1 MDIGVIFRIAGLG
14 ILIAVFSIVLRQAGK
29 DEQAQLLT
37 LAGLVLVMMMVLQ
50 LISQLFRQ
58 IQLIFGF

>member
-1 MDIGVIFRIAGLG
+1 MDISLVFRIAGLG

-37 LAGLVLVMMMVLQ
+37 LAGLVLVLMMVLQ
-50 LISQLFRQ
+50 LIAKLFAEVKS
-58 IQLIFGF
+58 IFGF

>member
-1 MDIGVIFRIAGLG
+1 MDISLIFRIAGLG

-37 LAGLVLVMMMVLQ
+37 LAGLVLVLMMVLQ
-50 LISQLFRQ
+50 VISQLFTEVKS
-58 IQLIFGF
+58 IFGL